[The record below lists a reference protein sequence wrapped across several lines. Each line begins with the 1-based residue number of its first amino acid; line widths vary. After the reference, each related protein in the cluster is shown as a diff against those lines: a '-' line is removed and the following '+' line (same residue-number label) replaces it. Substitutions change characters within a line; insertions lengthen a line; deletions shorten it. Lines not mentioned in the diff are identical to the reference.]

1 MAMRPENF
9 YRVAKMRK
17 ILDYVVYASAVFD
30 FAIAAVTLIS
40 INLKGVDLSNIQ
52 TLLNY
57 GLSIIV
63 VLTIVIFA
71 SMMVLRHY
79 DRIMD
84 KFTKVGFDIKYGKRR
99 RRLQMERRRSF

>member
-9 YRVAKMRK
+9 YRIAKMRK
-17 ILDYVVYASAVFD
+17 MLDYVVYASAVFD

-40 INLKGVDLSNIQ
+40 INVKGANLSSIQ
-52 TLLNY
+52 LLLNY

-63 VLTIVIFA
+63 VLTVVIFA
-71 SMMVLRHY
+71 AMMVLRHY
-79 DRIMD
+79 DRIME

-99 RRLQMERRRSF
+99 RRLQREKQGGF